1 MKYLA
6 LKPEWWPALS
16 KVPVA
21 QLRGL
26 LKAMLDYATVDDPSG
41 VGSNLTG
48 MAAGVFLALAADIE
62 GARRA
67 SASHAARG
75 RIGGE
80 ASGSKR
86 KQKKA
91 TPSSASS
98 CFANQNQNQDKSF
111 LDESSTPARGRAK
124 KSPPSLDLFIQRGKL
139 AGVPE
144 NFARAFY
151 NTLAAADW
159 RDAEGR
165 HISNPVRYLK
175 SAWTAEQK
183 KISAARDYSGFASL
197 DDIPIAR

>member
-48 MAAGVFLALAADIE
+48 MAAGVFLAFAADIE
-62 GARRA
+62 GARKA

-80 ASGSKR
+80 ANRSKR
-86 KQKKA
+86 KQTQAK
-91 TPSSASS
+91 SSNASV
-98 CFANQNQNQDKSF
+98 CFANQNQNQDQDKSF
-111 LDESSTPARGRAK
+111 LDESSTSRGRAK
-124 KSPPSLDLFIQRGKL
+124 KSPPSLAQFIERGKL

-144 NFARAFY
+144 DFARTFY
-151 NTLAAADW
+151 DELTAAEW

-165 HISNPVRYLK
+165 HIGNPVRYLK
-175 SAWTAEQK
+175 SAWSAEQK
-183 KISAARDYSGFASL
+183 KISAARDFVTI
-197 DDIPIAR
+197 DDIPMMR